1 MLESFHTPFT
11 HTHNVLVESLGP
23 RNNFSEA
30 PLDGAAWSA
39 RAFALLLD
47 LISQPSTPNGTGAG
61 LSERELRQRAKH
73 DMSNSAKRTIPMT
86 ESAIA
91 PPLKKCGL
99 CTLTAA
105 CLCDSRA

>member
-47 LISQPSTPNGTGAG
+47 LISQPSTPKWDRRR
-61 LSERELRQRAKH
+61 SQRTRIKAKSKTRH
-73 DMSNSAKRTIPMT
+73 EQLCQTDNS
-86 ESAIA
+86 
-91 PPLKKCGL
+91 
-99 CTLTAA
+99 
-105 CLCDSRA
+105 DD